1 MSSSKPVDREAP
13 VQGALVIHP
22 DREGRGDARLPA
34 ARLEEAAGLAL
45 ALDLEVRET
54 LAVNL
59 RKLTPAT
66 LFGKGKEYSSSLAC
80 FQFSFVPFSA
90 FVNFRRTKFF
100 LSLPSIICLFTS
112 CLVNFIWYFSQ
123 K

>member
-1 MSSSKPVDREAP
+1 MSHSKSVDREAP

-54 LAVNL
+54 MAVNL
-59 RKLTPAT
+59 RKLTPAKVADVHVPVVT
-66 LFGKGKEYSSSLAC
+66 FLLLVIIYFVVTFEKISLC
-80 FQFSFVPFSA
+80 M
-90 FVNFRRTKFF
+90 
-100 LSLPSIICLFTS
+100 SLGMSEC
-112 CLVNFIWYFSQ
+112 Q
-123 K
+123 